1 MDHIRKEDL
10 KEAQMLGRVA
20 SAAFGKEGI
29 AAIPADSFVGYA
41 TFAPKYG
48 KMKPHYHEDEYMYI
62 VDAKDAF
69 VTYGPTKET
78 MTTREPLHAGEII
91 RAKDGEWHLFDFD
104 SEEGFLSII
113 AFFGVPIGHTKEE

>member
-1 MDHIRKEDL
+1 M
-10 KEAQMLGRVA
+10 A
-20 SAAFGKEGI
+20 
-29 AAIPADSFVGYA
+29 
-41 TFAPKYG
+41 

-78 MTTREPLHAGEII
+78 TTTREPLHAGEII

-104 SEEGFLSII
+104 SEDGFLSII
-113 AFFGVPIGHTKEE
+113 AFFGGTNRSHKGGSKACPFLKP